1 MINMQTIYSK
11 DKKSLQFP
19 VMCNGYVKLQH
30 KDDDGNVPLQ
40 NVGIWGNTGD
50 FTIEMLVTPYDV
62 NGNSA
67 TPTHTGSI
75 KSLSR
80 HTKGAAYLQIK
91 TNLLSDKRHDVEMVL
106 FHNANLTISLVNTTT
121 DAWYQPA
128 EYAVKVSMTIGTTTT
143 SITSDT
149 VISATRVDDNHFN
162 SNASSYVYDG
172 HTPVAHKSALQVSSI
187 NTSTRVITLSGTASD
202 FGIGQTIYTSD
213 GLLVGTITT
222 VSGADITMD
231 SISNTPS
238 GYVYQ
243 ELPKDSA
250 YVEVPHHIAVSYR
263 SSGKISIFYNA
274 IIVKEGVH
282 GAAGNFSLASSDI
295 YLGQNPDAGSFQT
308 VRKSQFMG
316 EYHEISMTSKY
327 KSSFRSINSL
337 MPNYRDLLLY
347 LDFEE
352 ANLDG

>member
-1 MINMQTIYSK
+1 MQTIYSK

-19 VMCNGYVKLQH
+19 AMCDGYVKIQH
-30 KDDDGNVPLQ
+30 KDDAGNVPLQ
-40 NVGIWGNTGD
+40 EVGMWGNSGD

-67 TPTHTGSI
+67 TNSYTASI

-80 HTKGAAYLQIK
+80 HTKGAAYLPI
-91 TNLLSDKRHDVEMVL
+91 NNSSHADNRHDVEMVL
-106 FHNANLTISLVNTTT
+106 FHNTNLTISLVNTTT
-121 DAWYQPA
+121 HAWYQPA

-149 VISATRVDDNHFN
+149 VISATRVDDNYFN

-172 HTPVAHKSALQVSSI
+172 HTPVAHKGALTVDSV
-187 NTSTRVITLSGTASD
+187 NTSTNVINLSGTSQN
-202 FGIGQTIYTSD
+202 GEGQVIYTNE
-213 GLLVGTITT
+213 GLLIGTITAI
-222 VSGADITMD
+222 SGQDITLDNIANSPAVD
-231 SISNTPS
+231 SHI
-238 GYVYQ
+238 YD

-263 SSGKISIFYNA
+263 SSGKISIFYNSNM
-274 IIVKEGVH
+274 VKEGVH
-282 GAAGNFSLASSDI
+282 GAAGSFSLDPSDV
-295 YLGQNPDAGSFQT
+295 YLGQNPNAGSFQT
-308 VRKSQFMG
+308 VRKSQFMV
-316 EYHEISMTSKY
+316 EFHEISMVSKY
-327 KSSFRSINSL
+327 KSAFRSINSL

>member
-1 MINMQTIYSK
+1 
-11 DKKSLQFP
+11 
-19 VMCNGYVKLQH
+19 MCDGYVKIQH
-30 KDDDGNVPLQ
+30 KDDAGNVPLQ
-40 NVGIWGNTGD
+40 EVGMWGNSGD

-62 NGNSA
+62 NGNAATSSYSA
-67 TPTHTGSI
+67 SI

-80 HTKGAAYLQIK
+80 HTKGAAYLPT
-91 TNLLSDKRHDVEMVL
+91 TNRHDVEMVL
-106 FHNANLTISLVNTTT
+106 FHNTNLTISLVNTTT
-121 DAWYQPA
+121 DAFYQPA
-128 EYAVKVSMTIGTTTT
+128 EYAVKVSITIGTTTT

-172 HTPVAHKSALQVSSI
+172 HTPVAHKSALTVSSI
-187 NTSTRVITLSGTASD
+187 NTSTRVITLSGTASG
-202 FGIGQTIYTSD
+202 FGIGQTIYTSA
-213 GLLVGTITT
+213 GLLVGTITN

-263 SSGKISIFYNA
+263 NSGKMSIFYNGNL
-274 IIVKEGVH
+274 VKDGVH
-282 GAAGNFSLASSDI
+282 GAGGNFSLDPSDV
-295 YLGQNPDAGSFQT
+295 YLGQNPNAGSYQT
-308 VRKSQFMG
+308 IRKSQFMG
-316 EYHEISMTSKY
+316 EFHEISMVSKY
-327 KSSFRSINSL
+327 KTAFRSINSL

>member
-1 MINMQTIYSK
+1 MQIYSI

-19 VMCNGYVKLQH
+19 VMGNGHVTIKH

-40 NVGIWGNTGD
+40 NVGIWGNEGD

-62 NGNSA
+62 NGNAA
-67 TPTHTGSI
+67 TPSYTASD

-80 HTKGAAYLQIK
+80 HTKGAAYLPIA
-91 TNLLSDKRHDVEMVL
+91 NRHDVEMNL
-106 FHNANLTISLVNTTT
+106 LHNPNLTISLVNTTT
-121 DAWYQPA
+121 HAWYQPA

-143 SITSDT
+143 SITSNT

-162 SNASSYVYDG
+162 SNSSSYVYDG
-172 HTPVAHKSALQVSSI
+172 HTPVAHKSALTVSSI
-187 NTSTRVITLSGTASD
+187 STNVITLSGTASD
-202 FGIGQTIYTSD
+202 FGIGQTIYTSA
-213 GLLVGTITT
+213 GLLVGTITD

-243 ELPKDSA
+243 ELPKDNTYSHI
-250 YVEVPHHIAVSYR
+250 PHHIAVSYR
-263 SSGKISIFYNA
+263 SSGKISIFYNSDM
-274 IIVKEGVH
+274 IKDGVH
-282 GAAGNFSLASSDI
+282 SVGGNFIFNPTDI
-295 YLGQNPDAGSFQT
+295 YLGQNPNAGSFET
-308 VRKSQFMG
+308 IRKSQFMG
-316 EYHEISMTSKY
+316 EFHEMSMVSKY
-327 KSSFRSINSL
+327 KNSFRSINSL

>member
-1 MINMQTIYSK
+1 MQTIYSK

-19 VMCNGYVKLQH
+19 AMCDGYVKIQH
-30 KDDDGNVPLQ
+30 KDDAGNVPLQ
-40 NVGIWGNTGD
+40 EVGMWGNSGD

-62 NGNSA
+62 NGNTAVPTYSA
-67 TPTHTGSI
+67 SV

-80 HTKGAAYLQIK
+80 HTKGAAYLP
-91 TNLLSDKRHDVEMVL
+91 TANRHDVEMIL
-106 FHNANLTISLVNTTT
+106 FHNTNLSISLVNTTT
-121 DAWYQPA
+121 DAFYQPA
-128 EYAVKVSMTIGTTTT
+128 EYAVKVSMTIASTTT

-172 HTPVAHKSALQVSSI
+172 HTPVAHKSALTVSSI
-187 NTSTRVITLSGTASD
+187 STNVITLSGTASD
-202 FGIGQTIYTSD
+202 FGIGQTIYTSA
-213 GLLVGTITT
+213 GLLVGTITN

-263 SSGKISIFYNA
+263 NSGKMSIFYNGNL
-274 IIVKEGVH
+274 VKDGVH
-282 GAAGNFSLASSDI
+282 GAGGNFSLDPSDV
-295 YLGQNPDAGSFQT
+295 YLGQNPNAGSYQT
-308 VRKSQFMG
+308 IRKSQFMG
-316 EYHEISMTSKY
+316 EFHEISMVSKY
-327 KSSFRSINSL
+327 KSAFRSINSL

>member
-1 MINMQTIYSK
+1 MQTIYSK

-19 VMCNGYVKLQH
+19 AMCDGYVKIQH
-30 KDDDGNVPLQ
+30 KDDAGNVPLQ
-40 NVGIWGNTGD
+40 EVGMWGNSGD

-62 NGNSA
+62 NGNTAVPTYSA
-67 TPTHTGSI
+67 SV

-80 HTKGAAYLQIK
+80 HTKGAAYLP
-91 TNLLSDKRHDVEMVL
+91 TANRHDVEMIL
-106 FHNANLTISLVNTTT
+106 FHNTNLSISLVNTTT
-121 DAWYQPA
+121 DAFYQPA
-128 EYAVKVSMTIGTTTT
+128 EYAVKVSMTIASTTT

-172 HTPVAHKSALQVSSI
+172 HTPVAHKSALTVNSI

-202 FGIGQTIYTSD
+202 FGIGQTIYTSA
-213 GLLVGTITT
+213 GLLVGTITN

-263 SSGKISIFYNA
+263 NSGKMSIFYNGNL
-274 IIVKEGVH
+274 VKDGVH
-282 GAAGNFSLASSDI
+282 GAGGNFSLDPSDV
-295 YLGQNPDAGSFQT
+295 YLGQNPNAGSYQT
-308 VRKSQFMG
+308 IRKSQFMG
-316 EYHEISMTSKY
+316 EFHEISMVSKY
-327 KSSFRSINSL
+327 KSAFRSINSL